1 MTMKDAGLIPV
12 TIKTIDDNGVGNM
25 SLHLV
30 AQQGSRL
37 PAYLPGAHIDV
48 FIPQL
53 GPRQYSLCSEH
64 NDGEYYEICV
74 KLAEPSTGGSH
85 FIHHHFA
92 PGDHLTISAPRNHFP
107 LPQAGRY
114 LLFAGG
120 IGITP
125 LLAMAEKIA
134 QQQIEF
140 ELHYY
145 LSDTEKAAFLP
156 RLTRPALAQHVFLH
170 DSSANDSLRH
180 NTPLS
185 LCHPEENTQVLAC
198 GPDGFI
204 ERLKDIM
211 RTHHWQENQ
220 LSFERFSNTNLN
232 NETDSQPFHIQLGS
246 GGPRYLVGPR
256 QTIAEVLLSAGVDI
270 MLSCEQGICGSCI
283 TDVID
288 GIPDHRD
295 CVLTEEEKAENT
307 QITLCCSR
315 AKSPVLILDL

>member
-12 TIKTIDDNGVGNM
+12 TIKLMNPNGSGNI
-25 SLHLV
+25 SLQLV
-30 AQQGSRL
+30 AQQGGVL

-48 FIPQL
+48 FIPQS
-53 GPRQYSLCSEH
+53 GPRQYSLCSENNH
-64 NDGEYYEICV
+64 GEYYEICV
-74 KLAEPSTGGSH
+74 KLAENSTGGSH
-85 FIHHHFA
+85 FIHHHFR
-92 PGDHLTISAPRNHFP
+92 PGDNLTISSPRNHFP
-107 LPQAGRY
+107 LPEAGRY

-125 LLAMAEKIA
+125 LLAMAEQIA

-140 ELHYY
+140 ELHYFV
-145 LSDTEKAAFLP
+145 SGNEQTAFLP
-156 RLTRPALAQHVFLH
+156 RLTAPALAKHFFLH
-170 DSSANDSLRH
+170 DSGANDSLRYH
-180 NTPLS
+180 TPLS
-185 LCHPEENTQVLAC
+185 LRQTDHNTRVMAC

-204 ERLKDIM
+204 QRLQEIM
-211 RTHHWQENQ
+211 QEHHWQPAQ

-232 NETDSQPFHIQLGS
+232 NDTDGKEFHIELRSTGQRFLIG
-246 GGPRYLVGPR
+246 RH
-256 QTIAEVLLSAGVDI
+256 QTIAEVLLSAKVDI

-295 CVLTEEEKAENT
+295 CVLTAEEKAENT

-315 AKSPVLILDL
+315 SKSSVLVLDL